1 MKINIEA
8 RLKNKV
14 FLISMSVLLISII
27 YKVLSLFGIAPSV
40 DENAILEVVSMMVD
54 FLVLLG
60 VVVDPTTKGIN
71 DSERAMTYFTENDV
85 FKVLN
90 GGTIIATSTAPT
102 NVSGTL
108 NSKERN
114 TVDVNGVIFA

>member
-40 DENAILEVVSMMVD
+40 DENAILEVVSMVVD
-54 FLVLLG
+54 FLALLG

-71 DSERAMTYFTENDV
+71 DSERAMTYLTEKDV
-85 FKVLN
+85 RE
-90 GGTIIATSTAPT
+90 
-102 NVSGTL
+102 
-108 NSKERN
+108 KEN
-114 TVDVNGVIFA
+114 LDNESEGVV

>member
-1 MKINIEA
+1 MLKGDIMKINIEA

-40 DENAILEVVSMMVD
+40 DEHAILEVVSMVVD
-54 FLVLLG
+54 FLALLG

-71 DSERAMTYFTENDV
+71 DSERALTYLTENDV
-85 FKVLN
+85 RNNENIDKTDKEGYN
-90 GGTIIATSTAPT
+90 G
-102 NVSGTL
+102 
-108 NSKERN
+108 
-114 TVDVNGVIFA
+114 